1 MFEQPVKL
9 EQLNQI
15 LEFLAPI
22 SLFKNIKRSF
32 LRELIASMK
41 LMHVTGG
48 EIIVKQGDN
57 DKNLYILYH
66 GRLAIYTSEH
76 PDSNLKETPIKEIGR
91 GEIIGEISL
100 LSNSPRISTVTAIR
114 DSVLIKL
121 DYESFQK
128 IEKNYPAETLELA
141 KQALIRILTRKKE
154 TGVKKTIVISIVP
167 AGDSNHRPLMEML
180 YHELNKIQPAILV
193 NQQICNR
200 RFDRDCTDVQLN
212 DPYNHQITDWLTSL
226 EDKYNF
232 ILYETDKTMTPWT
245 ERCLRQSD
253 RIFFVAQENVSSIL
267 NSIEI
272 AVFNHPDVYSTLDL
286 IFLHS
291 GSSISGTKKWLD
303 PRPIKNYLHINV
315 HSLKDKE
322 RLLRFI
328 NGTSFGVV
336 LNGGGA
342 RGMAHIGALMTLE
355 DMNIPIDF
363 VAGCSMGAFIA
374 ALYARG
380 LNIPEIIEL
389 ARKGLGE
396 YKKELA
402 LPLVSLMTGESINDV
417 CKVLAGDFL
426 IEDLPYPFFCVA
438 ANLTQ
443 EKLEVFDKGPLW
455 LALRCSISIPGIF
468 PPIYN
473 ELGDTIVDGGILNN
487 MPVDIMREMMGQGQI
502 LAINSS
508 IQNKLRPRFITDTSF
523 ISWKY
528 LFKKFN
534 PFSKQNDVPD
544 NIFNTILLSMH
555 LSANQKEK
563 LMGNQADYFLELDT
577 KKFNLLEFYRL
588 NEIIDWSYKDSTEKL
603 KKIFA
608 KKPLE

>member
-15 LEFLAPI
+15 LNFLAPI
-22 SLFKNIKRSF
+22 SLFKNIRGAF

-57 DKNLYILYH
+57 HKNLYILYH
-66 GRLAIYTSEH
+66 GRLALYSSEH

-100 LSNSPRISTVTAIR
+100 LSNIPRLNTVTAIR

-141 KQALIRILTRKKE
+141 KQAITRILTRKKE
-154 TGVKKTIVISIVP
+154 TGVKKTIVISIAP
-167 AGDSNHRPLMEML
+167 AGDSNHRPFIELL
-180 YHELNKIQPAILV
+180 YHELNKMQPTILV
-193 NQQICNR
+193 NQEICNR
-200 RFDRDCTDVQLN
+200 HFDKDCTDVQLN

-226 EDKYNF
+226 EDKYNY
-232 ILYETDKTMTPWT
+232 ILYETDHIMSPWT
-245 ERCLRQSD
+245 DRCLRQSD
-253 RIFFVAQENVSSIL
+253 RILFAAQENVSSIL

-272 AVFNHPDVYSTLDL
+272 AVYNHANVYSTLDL
-286 IFLHS
+286 ICLHE
-291 GSSISGTKKWLD
+291 GSTISGTKKWLD
-303 PRPIKNYLHINV
+303 IRLIKNYLHINV
-315 HSLKDKE
+315 HSLKDRE

-336 LNGGGA
+336 MNGGGA
-342 RGMAHIGALMTLE
+342 RGMAHIGALMTLQ
-355 DMNIPIDF
+355 DMNIPVDF
-363 VAGCSMGAFIA
+363 IASCSMGAFIGA
-374 ALYARG
+374 QYAKG
-380 LNIPEIIEL
+380 LSTADIIEVS
-389 ARKGLGE
+389 RKGLSK

-402 LPLVSLMTGESINDV
+402 LPLVSLMTGASIDDA
-417 CKVLAGDFL
+417 CKVLGGDYL
-426 IEDLPYPFFCVA
+426 IEDLPYPFFCVS

-443 EKLEVFDKGPLW
+443 ERLEVYDKGPLW
-455 LALRCSISIPGIF
+455 LAMRCSISIPGIF

-473 ELGDTIVDGGILNN
+473 EVGDTIVDGGILNN
-487 MPVDIMREMMGQGQI
+487 MPVDVMRTVMGQGQI

-508 IQNKLRPRFITDTSF
+508 IQNKLRLRFINDTSF
-523 ISWKY
+523 ITWKY
-528 LFKKFN
+528 ILNKFN
-534 PFSKQNDVPD
+534 LFRRKKDIPD

-563 LMGNQADYFLELDT
+563 LMGKQADYFLELDT
-577 KKFNLLEFYRL
+577 RKFNTLEFYRL